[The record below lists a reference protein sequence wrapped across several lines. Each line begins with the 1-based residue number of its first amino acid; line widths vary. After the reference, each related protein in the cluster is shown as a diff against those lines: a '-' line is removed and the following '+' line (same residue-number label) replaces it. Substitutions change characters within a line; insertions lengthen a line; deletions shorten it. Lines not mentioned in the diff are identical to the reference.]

1 MTIYQEEMQR
11 KAQCYGCITDY
22 DEADQLLLISHKGV
36 HLTAV
41 NPEGFMFYNSKELT
55 DILLDTLKALN
66 GILEEYEPTAEFDN
80 DLFEQI
86 VQDITVNDNTQITFR
101 LLGDIQLTEK
111 INEKGR
117 CKSA

>member
-11 KAQCYGCITDY
+11 KAQRYGCITDY

-55 DILLDTLKALN
+55 DPESREVSLILWTMPKPSESMSDSMS
-66 GILEEYEPTAEFDN
+66 PH
-80 DLFEQI
+80 
-86 VQDITVNDNTQITFR
+86 R
-101 LLGDIQLTEK
+101 
-111 INEKGR
+111 R
-117 CKSA
+117 